1 MVSKFDEIPWNEIIK
16 KEARGID
23 DADFGE
29 IQSVDP
35 EYVLTQKGMID
46 KEFFSFPKNLAQGY
60 DGDRVWFKVTE
71 EEARNSYM
79 QSQNVDILD
88 QGDSSSNNI
97 ETDTTYNNSLS
108 NTKTEEEKIIPLMA
122 EKLDIAKTEVVDEVI
137 ITKEPVKDTKTE
149 QIPVMHE
156 ELTIEIRPVTN
167 DHQSSLQSSNINNNN
182 NNNNNNNT
190 SNEENEILKPVEN
203 KTHIRIPLKRE
214 EVEVSRTP
222 YVKEEIVVKKKP
234 VSGTQ
239 TVTEELVSEKIV
251 DPKI

>member
-29 IQSVDP
+29 IQSIDP
-35 EYVLTQKGMID
+35 EYVLTQKGIID
-46 KEFFSFPKNLAQGY
+46 KEFFSFPKNLVQGY

-79 QSQNVDILD
+79 QSQNVNLVD
-88 QGDSSSNNI
+88 QGDFSSNNI
-97 ETDTTYNNSLS
+97 ETETTYDNSLN

-182 NNNNNNNT
+182 T
-190 SNEENEILKPVEN
+190 SNEQNEILKPVEN

-239 TVTEELVSEKIV
+239 TVTEELVSEKII
-251 DPKI
+251 DPQI

>member
-29 IQSVDP
+29 IQSVDTDH
-35 EYVLTQKGMID
+35 VITQKGIID
-46 KEFFSFPKNLAQGY
+46 KEIFSFPTNLVQGD

-97 ETDTTYNNSLS
+97 ETDTTYDNSLS

-182 NNNNNNNT
+182 NNNT

>member
-97 ETDTTYNNSLS
+97 ETETTYDNSLS
-108 NTKTEEEKIIPLMA
+108 NTKREEEKIIPLMA

-167 DHQSSLQSSNINNNN
+167 DQSSNI

-251 DPKI
+251 DPQI